1 MIKNEYRESPP
12 NFSDKYISLFNHNK
26 AHYIKMLFPYDI
38 KNLWKAEDEG
48 LTEFKAFLLEQ
59 CDYEFAAYI
68 AECEYNIYGGH
79 ESASFFSILLLQTG
93 YKTQILNT
101 DFFHYCLENIKFNEQ
116 DMEKILLDYIDFY
129 FNFKSSDLD
138 INELIKIKKLLERQ
152 NFHITNSAFHIKA
165 LNNLLFN
172 TGVYINGVESCFE
185 NLFKFL
191 IILEPELFKHENIH
205 YQILSLLSKVFFKDL
220 VSSPKPIHLFLSIV
234 QFLKKEGLV
243 INDTNSETEL
253 TVVSEIANFI
263 TQKHETQE
271 SYIFSF
277 FALQKIGF
285 NLNVNIKLENDY
297 IHTEGNFYDILNQ
310 LGFDLISDLLKNQ
323 EIENEK
329 LSLNHIFNPKII
341 NTRL

>member
-1 MIKNEYRESPP
+1 MIKNECRESPP

-38 KNLWKAEDEG
+38 KNLWKAEDSA
-48 LTEFKAFLLEQ
+48 LTEFRVFLLDR
-59 CDYEFAAYI
+59 CDYEFYAYI
-68 AECEYNIYGGH
+68 AEYEYNTYVDK
-79 ESASFFSILLLQTG
+79 SDSFFSILLLKTG
-93 YKTQILNT
+93 DTTRFLNT
-101 DFFHYCLENIKFNEQ
+101 DLFYYCLENIKFNEQ
-116 DMEKILLDYIDFY
+116 EMEQILLDYIYFY
-129 FNFKSSDLD
+129 SQFETSDSD
-138 INELIKIKKLLERQ
+138 IDEFIKIKKLLERK
-152 NFHITNSAFHIKA
+152 NFYITNSAFHIKA
-165 LNNLLFN
+165 LDTLFN
-172 TGVYINGVESCFE
+172 IGVYINGVESRFE
-185 NLFKFL
+185 HLFKFL
-191 IILEPELFKHENIH
+191 IILDPKLFKHENIH
-205 YQILSLLSKVFFKDL
+205 YQILSLLSKVFFQNL
-220 VSSPKPIHLFLSIV
+220 ISSPKPIHLFLSIV
-234 QFLKKEGLV
+234 QFLKKEGLI

-323 EIENEK
+323 EIENEQ

>member
-1 MIKNEYRESPP
+1 M
-12 NFSDKYISLFNHNK
+12 
-26 AHYIKMLFPYDI
+26 
-38 KNLWKAEDEG
+38 
-48 LTEFKAFLLEQ
+48 
-59 CDYEFAAYI
+59 
-68 AECEYNIYGGH
+68 
-79 ESASFFSILLLQTG
+79 LQTG
-93 YKTQILNT
+93 YNTQILNK

-129 FNFKSSDLD
+129 SNFKSSDLD
-138 INELIKIKKLLERQ
+138 INEFIKIKKLLERQ

-165 LNNLLFN
+165 LNTLLFN
-172 TGVYINGVESCFE
+172 TDVYINGVESCFE

-191 IILEPELFKHENIH
+191 IILDPELLKHENIH
-205 YQILSLLSKVFFKDL
+205 YQILSLLSSVFFKDL
-220 VSSPKPIHLFLSIV
+220 VNSHKPIHLFLSIV

-323 EIENEK
+323 EIENEQ

>member
-1 MIKNEYRESPP
+1 MIKNECRESPP

-38 KNLWKAEDEG
+38 KNLWKAEDSA
-48 LTEFKAFLLEQ
+48 LTEFRVFLLDR
-59 CDYEFAAYI
+59 CDYEFYAYI
-68 AECEYNIYGGH
+68 AEYEYNTYADK
-79 ESASFFSILLLQTG
+79 SDSFFSILLLKTG
-93 YKTQILNT
+93 DTTRFLNT
-101 DFFHYCLENIKFNEQ
+101 DLFYYCLENIKFNEQ
-116 DMEKILLDYIDFY
+116 EMEQILLDYIYFY
-129 FNFKSSDLD
+129 SKFETSDSD
-138 INELIKIKKLLERQ
+138 IDEFIKIKKLLERK

-165 LNNLLFN
+165 LDTLFN
-172 TGVYINGVESCFE
+172 IGVYINGVESRFE
-185 NLFKFL
+185 HLFKFL
-191 IILEPELFKHENIH
+191 IILDPKLFKHENIH
-205 YQILSLLSKVFFKDL
+205 YQILSLLSKVFFQNL
-220 VSSPKPIHLFLSIV
+220 ISSPKPIHLFLSIV
-234 QFLKKEGLV
+234 QFLKKEGLI

-297 IHTEGNFYDILNQ
+297 IHTEGNFYDILNK

-323 EIENEK
+323 EIENEQF
-329 LSLNHIFNPKII
+329 SLNHIFNPKII

>member
-1 MIKNEYRESPP
+1 MIKNECRESPP

-38 KNLWKAEDEG
+38 KNLWKAEDSA
-48 LTEFKAFLLEQ
+48 LTEFRVFLLDR
-59 CDYEFAAYI
+59 CDYEFYAYM
-68 AECEYNIYGGH
+68 AEYEYNTYADK
-79 ESASFFSILLLQTG
+79 SDSFFSILLLKTG
-93 YKTQILNT
+93 DTTRFLNT
-101 DFFHYCLENIKFNEQ
+101 DLFYYCLENIKFNEQ
-116 DMEKILLDYIDFY
+116 EMEQILLDYIYFY
-129 FNFKSSDLD
+129 SKFETSDSD
-138 INELIKIKKLLERQ
+138 IDEFIKIKKLLERK
-152 NFHITNSAFHIKA
+152 NFHIINSAFHIKA
-165 LNNLLFN
+165 LDTLFN
-172 TGVYINGVESCFE
+172 IGVYINGVEPRFE
-185 NLFKFL
+185 HLFKFL
-191 IILEPELFKHENIH
+191 IILDPKLFKHENIH
-205 YQILSLLSKVFFKDL
+205 YQILSLLSKVFFQNL
-220 VSSPKPIHLFLSIV
+220 ISSPEPIHLFLSIV
-234 QFLKKEGLV
+234 QFLKKEGLI

-253 TVVSEIANFI
+253 TVISEIANFI

-323 EIENEK
+323 EIENEQ

>member
-38 KNLWKAEDEG
+38 KNLWKAEDSA
-48 LTEFKAFLLEQ
+48 LTEFRVFLLDR
-59 CDYEFAAYI
+59 CDYEFYAYI
-68 AECEYNIYGGH
+68 AEYEYNTYADK
-79 ESASFFSILLLQTG
+79 SDSFFSILLLKTG
-93 YKTQILNT
+93 DTTRFLNT
-101 DFFHYCLENIKFNEQ
+101 DLFYYCLENIKFNKQEMEQ
-116 DMEKILLDYIDFY
+116 MLLDYIYFY
-129 FNFKSSDLD
+129 SKFETSDSD
-138 INELIKIKKLLERQ
+138 INEFIKIKKLLERQ
-152 NFHITNSAFHIKA
+152 NFYITNSSFHIKA
-165 LNNLLFN
+165 LDTLFN
-172 TGVYINGVESCFE
+172 IGVYINGVESRFE
-185 NLFKFL
+185 HLFKFL
-191 IILEPELFKHENIH
+191 IIIDPHLFKFGNIH
-205 YQILSLLSKVFFKDL
+205 YQILSLLSKAFFKNL

-234 QFLKKEGLV
+234 QFLKKEGLI

-323 EIENEK
+323 EIENEQ